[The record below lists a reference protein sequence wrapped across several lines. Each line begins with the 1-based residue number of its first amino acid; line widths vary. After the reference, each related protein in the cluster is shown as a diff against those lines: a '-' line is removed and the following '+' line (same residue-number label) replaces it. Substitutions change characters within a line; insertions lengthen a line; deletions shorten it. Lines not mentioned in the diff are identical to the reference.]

1 MTTANGVADFIG
13 GPVANTTGTVNID
26 ANTQFGGNIVNNG
39 TFDVAGGSTV
49 TFSSTSSNFT
59 QNAGS
64 LTLTGALIMPGGN
77 FIDNG
82 ATIAGQ
88 VNLGS
93 SLSTSTLTLGS
104 GATSGTFLFGST
116 GFLVGSVPV
125 TVPSGVS
132 ITLQAPNS
140 ASLQPT
146 SALTNGGSITLIAA
160 GGTNTASLTL
170 FSQTM
175 TNSGML
181 TTSASAAMTTA
192 NGVADFIGGP
202 LNNSGTVHINA
213 STQFAGSVTNSGEID
228 IASGATM
235 TFSSTT
241 NGYTQNAGSLTVAA
255 NDVLNLSN
263 NPLVLNGG
271 TIMLAAGSSPP
282 PASILVHSVT
292 FNGSAGTGT
301 IQSGTVGAGQQPG
314 FVDLGGTT
322 ATFNIGAGTAAAQM
336 IISSPVTDGSLLK
349 TGPGVLILSGNNTYA
364 GGTTVTAGTLVIG
377 SANSLPSGSL
387 ALTGGSLQIASGVT
401 LTLPSLSVTGAGTFD
416 VNNNHLFINY
426 GAGPDPITSIIALL
440 STGYNGGA
448 WNGAGGIVT
457 TAAAANSGTYG
468 LGYADAADVGNP
480 AGLSAGTIEIS
491 YTLLGDANLDRTVNG
506 VDFGI
511 VAANF
516 NKGGSRWD
524 QGDFNYDN
532 SVNGVDFGY
541 LAANFNKGASGA
553 AGDATAADWAALD
566 QFAAA
571 NGLLADVPE
580 PAAIGMLIVIG
591 AGLMARKRADRATR
605 STS

>member
-1 MTTANGVADFIG
+1 VHIN
-13 GPVANTTGTVNID
+13 

-39 TFDVAGGSTV
+39 TFDVASGSTV

-64 LTLTGALIMPGGN
+64 LTLTGVLTMPGGD
-77 FIDNG
+77 FADNG
-82 ATIAGQ
+82 GTITGT

-93 SLSTSTLTLGS
+93 SLSTASLTLGS
-104 GATSGTFLFGST
+104 GATSGTFLFAGN
-116 GFLVGSVPV
+116 GFLMGGVPV
-125 TVPSGVS
+125 TVPTGVS
-132 ITLQAPNS
+132 ITLQSTSS

-146 SALTNGGSITLIAA
+146 SGLANAGSITLIAA
-160 GGTNTASLTL
+160 GGNNTASLAL

-175 TNSGML
+175 TNTGML
-181 TTSASAAMTTA
+181 TTSASAAMTTP
-192 NGVADFIGGP
+192 NGVADFVGGA
-202 LNNSGTVHINA
+202 LSNTGTVHINA
-213 STQFAGSVTNSGEID
+213 PTQFAGSVTNTGEID
-228 IASGATM
+228 IATGATM

-255 NDVLNLSN
+255 NDVMNLSN

-271 TIMLAAGSSPP
+271 SITLAAGSTPSPA
-282 PASILVHSVT
+282 PASIIVHSVT
-292 FNGSAGTGT
+292 FSGSAGTGT
-301 IQSGTVGAGQQPG
+301 IQSATVGVGQQPG

-322 ATFNIGAGTAAAQM
+322 ATFNIGAGTAPAQM

-349 TGPGVLILSGNNTYA
+349 MGPGILILSGNNTYA
-364 GGTTVTAGTLVIG
+364 GGTTVTNGTLVVG

-387 ALTGGSLQIASGVT
+387 ALTGGSLQIASSVT
-401 LTLPSLSVTGAGTFD
+401 LTLPSLSISGSGTFD

-448 WNGAGGIVT
+448 WNGPGGIVS
-457 TAAAANSGTYG
+457 TAAAANSATYG

-480 AGLSAGTIEIS
+480 AGLSAGMIEIS
-491 YTLLGDANLDRTVNG
+491 YTLLGDTNLDRAVNG

-511 VAANF
+511 LAANF
-516 NKGGSRWD
+516 NKGVSRWD

-532 SVNGVDFGY
+532 SDNGVDFGF

-553 AGDATAADWAALD
+553 AGGATSADWAALD
-566 QFAAA
+566 AFAAA

-580 PAAIGMLIVIG
+580 PASLGVMVGIGVLML
-591 AGLMARKRADRATR
+591 RRRRTR
-605 STS
+605 RLA